1 MKNKTKNNIDLE
13 EPIKIVLL
21 GSGGVGKTSLILK
34 YGQNAFDKDIEPTYS
49 ANKLEKD
56 IIIEK
61 QKIHIEVW
69 DTAGQEKYR
78 SISRLYTKNSK
89 IIILV
94 YDITN
99 KDTFTDLNYWYDF
112 IKNDLHQDA
121 ILGLLGNKIDLLKEE
136 GYEQEVSKT
145 EAKECAE
152 KWKANY
158 SLVSAKIDK
167 KEIDDFFKNL
177 VVKYISDEKSGIGRD
192 STGTI
197 TIKPDG
203 KNKRKANGKEGGNC
217 C

>member
-1 MKNKTKNNIDLE
+1 MILSKMIY
-13 EPIKIVLL
+13 IKMLFQV
-21 GSGGVGKTSLILK
+21 
-34 YGQNAFDKDIEPTYS
+34 Y
-49 ANKLEKD
+49 
-56 IIIEK
+56 
-61 QKIHIEVW
+61 
-69 DTAGQEKYR
+69 
-78 SISRLYTKNSK
+78 
-89 IIILV
+89 LV
-94 YDITN
+94 
-99 KDTFTDLNYWYDF
+99 
-112 IKNDLHQDA
+112 
-121 ILGLLGNKIDLLKEE
+121 NKIDLLKEE